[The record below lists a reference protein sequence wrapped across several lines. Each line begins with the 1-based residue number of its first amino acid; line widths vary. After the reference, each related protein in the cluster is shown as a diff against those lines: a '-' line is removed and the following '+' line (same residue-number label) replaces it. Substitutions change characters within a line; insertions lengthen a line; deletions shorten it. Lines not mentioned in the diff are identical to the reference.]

1 MRLAAQ
7 NGHAKAQYHY
17 ALMLQYGKGV
27 VDGGEP
33 RVAEAAKWYRRS
45 AEKGFVP
52 SMYNLSVLLRKKEG
66 IGIVDGNGNDGVKKQ
81 RDETEANRWFTRA
94 IKSSGS
100 TYAKLRAYSAHKA
113 KKFGS
118 KKAHL
123 HV

>member
-7 NGHAKAQYHY
+7 NGHAKAQYHF

-27 VDGGEP
+27 GGGEP

-66 IGIVDGNGNDGVKKQ
+66 IDGNGNNNGVKKQ

>member
-27 VDGGEP
+27 GGGEP

-66 IGIVDGNGNDGVKKQ
+66 GIDGNGNGNDGVKKQ